1 MSAIPKIKKAAQ
13 WMIILAI
20 ISLFTP
26 FVYMEIGPKG
36 IEYYGKDVPNIYI
49 LGGYILGKD
58 TSFWGIKFAYK
69 FQLTFILIFT
79 ALIYKFQKNEK
90 KIFLYFSLTLLICFP
105 FWLELYTSGVKNN
118 SDSADLTTYPMP
130 GLLIWAVI
138 LILNT
143 WTVSKTTRRTSAS
156 KNHES

>member
-58 TSFWGIKFAYK
+58 TSFWGINFAYK

>member
-1 MSAIPKIKKAAQ
+1 MSAIPKTKTATQ

-26 FVYMEIGPKG
+26 FVNMEFGQKG

-58 TSFWGIKFAYK
+58 TSFWGINFAYK
-69 FQLTFILIFT
+69 FQLTFILLFV
-79 ALIYKFQKNEK
+79 ALIYKFQRDQK
-90 KIFLYFSLTLLICFP
+90 KIFLYISLTLLICFP
-105 FWLELYTSGVKNN
+105 FWLEIYTSGVKNN

-143 WTVSKTTRRTSAS
+143 WTVSQTARRTSAS

>member
-1 MSAIPKIKKAAQ
+1 MSAIPKIKKAGQ

-58 TSFWGIKFAYK
+58 TSFWGINFAYK
-69 FQLTFILIFT
+69 FQLTFILLFV
-79 ALIYKFQKNEK
+79 ALIYKFQRDQK

>member
-58 TSFWGIKFAYK
+58 TSFGGINFAYK